1 MVKKFMYRN
10 LLIVAVCSFL
20 FSCNAG
26 NHKIIEFQYG
36 AISVQKSNVII
47 YFPDTTQV
55 ELSISEAELR
65 NDSLRLKLTDPSF
78 FYRLNILKVREKT
91 SADLEQLFSITD
103 STYKKPVFT
112 TIEQQLKLDH
122 EYFDL
127 WKDLSGTVKL
137 RVAVLYR
144 WGEEWRDTIEVS
156 GRFYANVK

>member
-1 MVKKFMYRN
+1 MYRN
-10 LLIVAVCSFL
+10 LLILAVCSFL

-26 NHKIIEFQYG
+26 NHKIIEHQYG
-36 AISVQKSNVII
+36 DISVQKPSVII

-55 ELSISEAELR
+55 VLSISEAELR
-65 NDSLRLKLTDPSF
+65 NDSLRLKLTDLSF

-103 STYKKPVFT
+103 STYNKPVFT

-127 WKDLSGTVKL
+127 WKNLSGTVKL
-137 RVAVLYR
+137 KVAVLYR
-144 WGEEWRDTIEVS
+144 WGEVWKDTIEVS